1 MGGIST
7 SIKNQD
13 AMHTLKVKEG
23 SDDDEFLITRHSQFV
38 TPINVF
44 NIYGEQ
50 EGRTD
55 KDNIQNR
62 WNRIMSQ
69 VVKKEAKN

>member
-7 SIKNQD
+7 SVKNQD

-23 SDDDEFLITRHSQFV
+23 IEDDEYLITRHSQFV
-38 TPINVF
+38 IPINVV

-50 EGRTD
+50 EGRMEKATY
-55 KDNIQNR
+55 
-62 WNRIMSQ
+62 
-69 VVKKEAKN
+69 